1 LHHERGAKRES
12 IIGHSGVVA
21 SVVASGDTQ
30 RISAAFAS
38 RHERTGRAIRRMPN
52 SQQREL
58 LFYMIAHAT
67 KGVMLLQQALD
78 PENKSGMNYHDMNP
92 TKQ

>member
-1 LHHERGAKRES
+1 MSGERNGK
-12 IIGHSGVVA
+12 A
-21 SVVASGDTQ
+21 SSVTAALLPPLSPAGILSEYQ
-30 RISAAFAS
+30 RLSPPDIKEQAEQF
-38 RHERTGRAIRRMPN
+38 RRMPN

-78 PENKSGMNYHDMNP
+78 PQNKSGMNYHDMNP

>member
-1 LHHERGAKRES
+1 MSAQRNGKAP
-12 IIGHSGVVA
+12 
-21 SVVASGDTQ
+21 SVT
-30 RISAAFAS
+30 AATLPPLSPEGILSEYRRLSPPDIQEQAAQF
-38 RHERTGRAIRRMPN
+38 RRMQN
-52 SQQREL
+52 SAQREL

-78 PENKSGMNYHDMNP
+78 PENKSGMNYHDMSP